1 MEALIMV
8 AAIIFCLIVFY
19 VRTKPTPRTVY
30 FINDLVDV
38 FDSYGC
44 RVRGRITHTNSTAAY
59 VDFIDSK
66 GTPNLLLYSLDE
78 IMKPG
83 PRVMPKTQEP

>member
-1 MEALIMV
+1 MEALI
-8 AAIIFCLIVFY
+8 IILGVIICLIVLY
-19 VRTKPTPRTVY
+19 YRVKSEPRTVY

-66 GTPNLLLYSLDE
+66 GTPNLRLYSFDE